1 VMKALFTKVRQHVE
15 KKEWEVCIP
24 SKQKMKKSC
33 VIIKRLCLG
42 AYSKIKFS

>member
-1 VMKALFTKVRQHVE
+1 VMKALFKKVRQHVE